1 LVIGELMIEAILRTL
16 GARPRVARRVPGTYR
31 QITKTDSQILES
43 SNSQLG
49 FTLIELLVVS
59 AILVVLAGI
68 GLVQYKNGKTRA
80 SEAVLKTDLFNMR
93 DAIDQYYAD
102 KGQYPGTLDELVSAG
117 YLRKV
122 PEDPF
127 TGNNGTWQTIQSEPD
142 ASNPTAGPGVYD
154 VKSGSD
160 ATALDGS
167 RYADW

>member
-1 LVIGELMIEAILRTL
+1 LTHLRNE
-16 GARPRVARRVPGTYR
+16 R
-31 QITKTDSQILES
+31 
-43 SNSQLG
+43 G

-122 PEDPF
+122 PDDPF
-127 TGNNGTWQTIQSEPD
+127 TGNSGTWQTVQSEPD

-167 RYADW
+167 KYSDW